1 MRGKESVVRDLRKIK
16 EDSHNV
22 LLATDPDREG
32 EAIAWHLA
40 NLLDIEEDTQCRI
53 TFNEITKKSV
63 EQALAAPHQIDMDLV
78 NAQQARRI
86 LDRLVGYELSPLLW
100 KKIRKGLSAGRVQSV
115 TTKIVVDREREIN
128 AFIPVEYWLLTAF
141 LRKDIKD
148 PAFRVRYHGELE
160 GKKVVKKSID
170 NEAEAEALI
179 SDLDK
184 ADYIVHRVT
193 KRQSKRQSKPPYTTS
208 TLQQE
213 ASRKLGFTSAR
224 TMRVAQ
230 QLYEG
235 VDLKDQGATA
245 LITYLRTDSVRIS
258 PIAIDAARNFIKT
271 LHGDKYLP
279 AKRVTLKIK
288 KPLKMLMNV

>member
-1 MRGKESVVRDLRKIK
+1 MLSKLDKI
-16 EDSHNV
+16 SWTV
-22 LLATDPDREG
+22 
-32 EAIAWHLA
+32 
-40 NLLDIEEDTQCRI
+40 
-53 TFNEITKKSV
+53 S
-63 EQALAAPHQIDMDLV
+63 
-78 NAQQARRI
+78 
-86 LDRLVGYELSPLLW
+86 VGYELSPLFTG
-100 KKIRKGLSAGRVQSV
+100 KKFAKDCLPVGCRALRA
-115 TTKIVVDREREIN
+115 KIVVDREREIN

-235 VDLKDQGATA
+235 CRFKRSGSDCINHLFKNRFSQ
-245 LITYLRTDSVRIS
+245 
-258 PIAIDAARNFIKT
+258 NFT
-271 LHGDKYLP
+271 
-279 AKRVTLKIK
+279 
-288 KPLKMLMNV
+288 NCN

>member
-1 MRGKESVVRDLRKIK
+1 
-16 EDSHNV
+16 
-22 LLATDPDREG
+22 
-32 EAIAWHLA
+32 
-40 NLLDIEEDTQCRI
+40 
-53 TFNEITKKSV
+53 
-63 EQALAAPHQIDMDLV
+63 MDLV

-279 AKRVTLKIK
+279 AKPRYFKNK